1 MKIFQRKKGNYF
13 LALDIGTETVKTL
26 VVKEGVLGKTVILGA
41 SLKYFD
47 QFGVFDDGIFSQEI
61 VKKTISETIKEAQEQ
76 SLTRPNL
83 GEEDKSSSSPFANAR
98 VGEEDKSSSSPF
110 ANARVAKVSLPAD
123 IFKVEVSF
131 QSFFRKNFQKI
142 IDEKEEK
149 EILETALTKGEKE
162 ISQRFGKKIGILP
175 EDFKFLNFKI
185 LEIKI
190 NGYKVPKLSGYK
202 GKNLDFKILFTFLA
216 KSYFENYQK
225 IFRELKLEILKIY
238 HPFEKFNL
246 FLNMGDGVF
255 LDIGG
260 ELTQGF
266 LLKNGNL
273 EKIFDF
279 PVGAKRF
286 SQTLSETLGILP
298 ARCRALKE
306 RYSKGELSEEVRK
319 RVNQIFAKDI
329 NLWFQNLNDN
339 LKFLP
344 KKVFLFGGGS
354 LLPEIGEILEQNEFL
369 AKIIYPKDL
378 TLLKDSFS
386 TPLSLFD
393 SPQYLPPLLIIPSV

>member
-98 VGEEDKSSSSPF
+98 V
-110 ANARVAKVSLPAD
+110 AKVSLPAD

-149 EILETALTKGEKE
+149 EILETVLTKGEKE

-190 NGYKVPKLSGYK
+190 NGYEVPKLSGYK

>member
-83 GEEDKSSSSPFANAR
+83 
-98 VGEEDKSSSSPF
+98 GEEDKSSSSPF

>member
-47 QFGVFDDGIFSQEI
+47 QFGVVDELRSSPPFARLRLARVVDETDGIFSQEI

-149 EILETALTKGEKE
+149 EILETVLTKGEKE

-190 NGYKVPKLSGYK
+190 NGYEVPKLSGYK

-246 FLNMGDGVF
+246 FLNM
-255 LDIGG
+255 
-260 ELTQGF
+260 EM
-266 LLKNGNL
+266 
-273 EKIFDF
+273 
-279 PVGAKRF
+279 
-286 SQTLSETLGILP
+286 
-298 ARCRALKE
+298 
-306 RYSKGELSEEVRK
+306 
-319 RVNQIFAKDI
+319 
-329 NLWFQNLNDN
+329 
-339 LKFLP
+339 
-344 KKVFLFGGGS
+344 
-354 LLPEIGEILEQNEFL
+354 EF
-369 AKIIYPKDL
+369 
-378 TLLKDSFS
+378 FS
-386 TPLSLFD
+386 T
-393 SPQYLPPLLIIPSV
+393 